1 VLGAR
6 CTIAAFAIVHG
17 GAELDA
23 GVRVEDHVIVG
34 QPERGYAVRNIYPGA
49 GAPPTIGA
57 GAVLRAGA
65 VLYAGVSVGAES
77 VVGHH
82 TLLRSHVRVGQ
93 RSQLGHHL
101 TVERAAS
108 LGEWVRCSP
117 GSHITSETVI
127 EDDVFLGAGVRTIN
141 DNGLIWHPGQ
151 PQPPLTPPRFARGC
165 KVGSGSAVLGGV
177 VIGEAALIG
186 AGSVVTRDVPAR
198 ALAYGNPATV
208 RGTTTG
214 GQP

>member
-1 VLGAR
+1 VLAATAHELQQQGLLVAGPGCTVSELAVFCPVHDLGEARPIVLGAR

-49 GAPPTIGA
+49 GALTTIGA

-117 GSHITSETVI
+117 GSTS
-127 EDDVFLGAGVRTIN
+127 
-141 DNGLIWHPGQ
+141 
-151 PQPPLTPPRFARGC
+151 PPR
-165 KVGSGSAVLGGV
+165 
-177 VIGEAALIG
+177 
-186 AGSVVTRDVPAR
+186 P
-198 ALAYGNPATV
+198 
-208 RGTTTG
+208 
-214 GQP
+214 